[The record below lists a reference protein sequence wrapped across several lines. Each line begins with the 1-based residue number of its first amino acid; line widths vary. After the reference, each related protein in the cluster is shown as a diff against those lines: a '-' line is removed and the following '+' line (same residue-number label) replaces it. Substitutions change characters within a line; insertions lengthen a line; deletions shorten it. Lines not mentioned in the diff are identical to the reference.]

1 MLNSQRLEMYKPKSG
16 EYFCRLRE
24 GQGFVTST
32 IGRGRVISHREE
44 KMAEIKEET
53 DEKEMEKELKGVL
66 KYVEPFVT
74 ALDVWP
80 LGPESV
86 SFLKMLQRL

>member
-1 MLNSQRLEMYKPKSG
+1 
-16 EYFCRLRE
+16 
-24 GQGFVTST
+24 
-32 IGRGRVISHREE
+32 
-44 KMAEIKEET
+44 MAEIKEET